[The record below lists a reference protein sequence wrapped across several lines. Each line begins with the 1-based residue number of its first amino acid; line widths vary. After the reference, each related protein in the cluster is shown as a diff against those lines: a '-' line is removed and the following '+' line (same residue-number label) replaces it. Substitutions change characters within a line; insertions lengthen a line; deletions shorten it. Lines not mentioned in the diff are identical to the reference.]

1 MYKHQF
7 LKALTLIVRGE
18 HKMSVLTLK
27 RYILSE
33 REREKLEDALLTSF
47 PECESVVWQLDDVEL
62 GELYHKKMQIK
73 A

>member
-1 MYKHQF
+1 
-7 LKALTLIVRGE
+7 
-18 HKMSVLTLK
+18 MSLLTLK
-27 RYILSE
+27 RYVWSE

-47 PECESVVWQLDDVEL
+47 PECESVVWQLDDVYL